1 MKRTLPPYGH
11 TVQPFG
17 YEPTDVEIWQPQAES
32 SRPLDLARLLSIFRR
47 WLWLFVLVMV
57 VALSLGAYLT
67 FSRIPTYTATGS
79 IVVDLRKQ
87 NLINNNINQ
96 VLSDLPEDPSVVD
109 TEVEMLRSYALA
121 QKVVNALGLQDDP
134 DFQPDTTP
142 PSWLEIAQNWT
153 FGALRSLLQPA
164 DDTPPDPALEREV
177 ARQTVVQNV
186 WTGLSVTRS
195 GTTNL
200 IYVSYDLYDPVKAA
214 KIANAFMNEFLDMG
228 LDLKFGA
235 TRRVSTW
242 LSNRLSGLRNEVQK
256 AEAAV
261 AQYRA
266 QHDLLSTQGATL
278 TEQEVSGLDQQ
289 LALARAEQAE
299 ADARLSTAR
308 AQLAHGSTGEDVT
321 ATLDSPVIQG
331 IRAQITTVS
340 QSLAELENRYGPKY
354 PDLVKAKQQRA
365 DLERQLHAEIKRILS
380 NLESQATVAHHR
392 TDSISKSL
400 DGLRTQ
406 LANNNDASVHLNEL
420 ERNAESAKTLYEAF
434 LERYKQTSTLEG
446 MADADERIVSSA
458 AVPIVPSAP
467 KPLLNMVLALALGIL
482 GGLGAVLL
490 AEALSTSV
498 LTAEDIERDVQ
509 RPCLAS
515 IPRLGARWRHPLRR
529 RSPSRALR
537 LIEQAPASAFAEGL
551 RALRNALRFSRTTDA
566 AQVVAISS
574 PLPREGKTT
583 VAICLAAIAARSGAR
598 AVVVDCDLR
607 RRGLSKAV
615 ARRSQR
621 GLIDVLQGR
630 ATIEE
635 ALVHD
640 RVHGVYYLPITR
652 SAKAALDIL
661 TSQAMDNLMIGLR
674 DRFDF
679 VVLDTPP
686 VLPVAD
692 ATVVSTKADVTVL
705 MARWRKT
712 PHGALKAA
720 VKIMY
725 SAGVP
730 IAGVALNGVNQ
741 RQQAKFGYGDP
752 GFYFNHYKA
761 YYGLTDPIRARLGYD
776 KGGEAPSAEI

>member
-11 TVQPFG
+11 TVQPYG
-17 YEPTDVEIWQPQAES
+17 YEPSDIEAWQPQEE
-32 SRPLDLARLLSIFRR
+32 SRPLDLGRLLSIFRR
-47 WLWLFVLVMV
+47 WLWLFLLVVV
-57 VALSLGAYLT
+57 VALCIGAYLT

-87 NLINNNINQ
+87 NVINDNVTQ
-96 VLSDLPEDPSVVD
+96 VLSGLPEDPSVVD

-121 QKVVNALGLQDDP
+121 EKVVNGLGLEDDP
-134 DFQPDTTP
+134 DFQPDTSP
-142 PSWLEIAQNWT
+142 PSWIEIAKNWT
-153 FGALRSLLQPA
+153 VNSLRSLFLPA
-164 DDTPPDPALEREV
+164 YGDAQPDPALVRETK
-177 ARQTVVQNV
+177 RQKVVQNV
-186 WTGLSVTRS
+186 WSGLSVTRS

-214 KIANAFMNEFLDMG
+214 KIANAFMNEFLNMG
-228 LDLKFGA
+228 LDVKFGA
-235 TRRVSTW
+235 TRRVNVW
-242 LSNRLSGLRNEVQK
+242 LSDRLTGLRKQVQQ

-266 QHDLLSTQGATL
+266 KNDLLSAQGATL
-278 TEQEVSGLDQQ
+278 TEQEISGLDQQ

-299 ADARLSTAR
+299 AEARLSTAR

-331 IRAQITTVS
+331 IRAQMTAVN
-340 QSLAELENRYGPKY
+340 QNLAQLESRYGPKY
-354 PDLVKAKQQRA
+354 PDLIKAKKQLA
-365 DLERQLHAEIKRILS
+365 DLQGQLHAEIKRILS
-380 NLESQATVAHHR
+380 NLESQAAVASRR
-392 TDSISKSL
+392 TESISKSL
-400 DGLRTQ
+400 DRLRGT
-406 LANNNDASVHLNEL
+406 LANNNEASVHLNEL
-420 ERNAESAKTLYEAF
+420 MRNAESAKTLYEAF

-446 MADADERIVSSA
+446 MADADERIVSPAS
-458 AVPIVPSAP
+458 VPVVPSAP
-467 KPLLNMVLALALGIL
+467 RTTLNMALALALGIL
-482 GGLGAVLL
+482 GGMGAILL

-509 RPCLAS
+509 LPCLAS

-529 RSPSRALR
+529 RSPARALR
-537 LIEQAPASAFAEGL
+537 FIERNPASAFAEGL
-551 RALRNALRFSRTTDA
+551 RALRNALRFSRTSDA

-598 AVVVDCDLR
+598 SVVVDCDLR
-607 RRGLSKAV
+607 RRGLSKTV
-615 ARRSQR
+615 ARRARR
-621 GLIDVLQGR
+621 GIVEVLQGR

-640 RVHGVYYLPITR
+640 RAHGVYYLPITR
-652 SAKAALDIL
+652 STKAALDIL
-661 TSQAMDNLMIGLR
+661 TSQAMDNLIVGLR

-692 ATVVSTKADVTVL
+692 ATVVSTKADTAVL

-720 VKIMY
+720 VKILY
-725 SAGVP
+725 TAGIP
-730 IAGVALNGVNQ
+730 IAGVALNSVNL

-752 GFYFNHYKA
+752 GFYFNHYKS
-761 YYGLTDPIRARLGYD
+761 YYGLAEPIRARLGYD
-776 KGGEAPSAEI
+776 KGRGAPKPEI

>member
-1 MKRTLPPYGH
+1 MKRALPPFGQS
-11 TVQPFG
+11 VQPYG
-17 YEPTDVEIWQPQAES
+17 YDSPEVEIWQPQEE
-32 SRPLDLARLLSIFRR
+32 SRPLDLARLLSVFRR
-47 WLWLFVLVMV
+47 WLWLFTLVLF
-57 VALSLGAYLT
+57 VALAVGAYLT
-67 FSRIPTYTATGS
+67 FSRVPTFTATGS
-79 IVVDLRKQ
+79 MVVDLRKQ

-121 QKVVNALGLQDDP
+121 QKVVDALGLEDDP

-142 PSWLEIAQNWT
+142 PSWFDVAKDWMTNGLQ
-153 FGALRSLLQPA
+153 ALFQPA
-164 DDTPPDPALEREV
+164 QDNTPPDPARAREV

-186 WTGLSVTRS
+186 WSGLSVTRS

-235 TRRVSTW
+235 TKRVSSW
-242 LSNRLSGLRNEVQK
+242 LNQRLSGLRQEVQV

-266 QHDLLSTQGATL
+266 QHNLLSSQGTTL

-299 ADARLSTAR
+299 ADARLATAR
-308 AQLAHGSTGEDVT
+308 AQLAGGSTGEDVT

-331 IRAQITTVS
+331 IRGQITTVS
-340 QSLAELENRYGPKY
+340 QNLAQLETRYGPKY
-354 PDLVKAKQQRA
+354 PDLVKAKKQLA
-365 DLERQLHAEIKRILS
+365 DLQQQLHAEIKRILS
-380 NLESQATVAHHR
+380 NLQSQATVAHQR
-392 TDSISKSL
+392 TDSITSSL
-400 DGLRTQ
+400 DRLRTK
-406 LANNNDASVHLNEL
+406 LAANNEASVHLNEL
-420 ERNAESAKTLYEAF
+420 ERNADSARTLYEAF

-446 MADADERIVSSA
+446 MGDADERIVSPA

-467 KPLLNMVLALALGIL
+467 KPLLNMALATALGIL
-482 GGLGAVLL
+482 GGLAAVLL
-490 AEALSTSV
+490 AEALSTNV

-509 RPCLAS
+509 LPCLAS

-537 LIEQAPASAFAEGL
+537 LIERAPASAFAEGL
-551 RALRNALRFSRTTDA
+551 RALRNALRFSRTSDA

-607 RRGLSKAV
+607 RRGLSKTV

-621 GLIDVLQGR
+621 GLIEVLQGR
-630 ATIEE
+630 ATIDE

-661 TSQAMDNLMIGLR
+661 TSQGMDDLMIGLR

-686 VLPVAD
+686 ILPVAD
-692 ATVVSTKADVTVL
+692 ATVISNRADATVL

-725 SAGVP
+725 SAGIP
-730 IAGVALNGVNQ
+730 LAGVALNGVNL

-761 YYGLTDPIRARLGYD
+761 YYGLTDPVRARLGYD
-776 KGGEAPSAEI
+776 KGGESPSPEI

>member
-11 TVQPFG
+11 TVQPYG
-17 YEPTDVEIWQPQAES
+17 YEPTDIDIWQPQEES
-32 SRPLDLARLLSIFRR
+32 SRPLDLGRLLSIFRR

-121 QKVVNALGLQDDP
+121 QKVVDVLGLQDDP
-134 DFQPDTTP
+134 DFQPDAT
-142 PSWLEIAQNWT
+142 PSWIDTARDWT
-153 FGALRSLLQPA
+153 IGTLRSLLQP
-164 DDTPPDPALEREV
+164 DQGDTPPDPALAREV

-186 WTGLSVTRS
+186 WNGLSVTRS

-200 IYVSYDLYDPVKAA
+200 IYVSYDLYDPIKAA
-214 KIANAFMNEFLDMG
+214 KITNAFMNEFLDMG

-242 LSNRLSGLRNEVQK
+242 LSTRLSGLRNQVQQ

-266 QHDLLSTQGATL
+266 RNDLLSTQGATL
-278 TEQEVSGLDQQ
+278 TEQEISGLDQQ
-289 LALARAEQAE
+289 LALARADQAE

-340 QSLAELENRYGPKY
+340 QNLAELETRYGPKY
-354 PDLVKAKQQRA
+354 PDLVKARKQIA
-365 DLERQLHAEIKRILS
+365 DLQDQLHAEIKRILS
-380 NLESQATVAHHR
+380 NLESQATVAHQR
-392 TDSISKSL
+392 TDSISQSL
-400 DGLRTQ
+400 AKLRNT
-406 LANNNDASVHLNEL
+406 LANNNEATVHLNEL
-420 ERNAESAKTLYEAF
+420 ERNADSAKTLYEAF
-434 LERYKQTSTLEG
+434 LERYKQTSSLEG
-446 MADADERIVSSA
+446 MSDADERIVSSA

-467 KPLLNMVLALALGIL
+467 KPLLNMALALALGIL

-509 RPCLAS
+509 LPCLAS
-515 IPRLGARWRHPLRR
+515 IPRLGARWRHPLSR

-537 LIEQAPASAFAEGL
+537 LIEREPASAFAEGL
-551 RALRNALRFSRTTDA
+551 RALRNALRFSRTSDA
-566 AQVVAISS
+566 AQVVSISS

-598 AVVVDCDLR
+598 SVVVDCDLR

-621 GLIDVLQGR
+621 GIVDVLQGK
-630 ATIEE
+630 ATIDEV
-635 ALVHD
+635 LVHD

-652 SAKAALDIL
+652 SARATLDIL
-661 TSQAMDNLMIGLR
+661 TSQAMDDLIGALR

-720 VKIMY
+720 VKILY
-725 SAGVP
+725 AAGIP
-730 IAGVALNGVNQ
+730 IAGVALNGVNL

-752 GFYFNHYKA
+752 GFYFNHYKT
-761 YYGLTDPIRARLGYD
+761 YYGLADPIHARIGYD
-776 KGGEAPSAEI
+776 KGGEVPNPEA